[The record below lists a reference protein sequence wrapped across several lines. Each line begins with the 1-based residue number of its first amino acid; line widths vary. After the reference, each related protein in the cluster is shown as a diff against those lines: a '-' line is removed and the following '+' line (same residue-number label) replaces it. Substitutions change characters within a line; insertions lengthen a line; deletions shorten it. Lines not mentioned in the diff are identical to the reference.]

1 MAETKKKAAKP
12 AEAEAIETPVEETKA
27 APKATKKAPAKKP
40 AAKKPAAEKAA
51 APKAAAPK
59 ASKKEEAGLSSAP
72 RASKKAK
79 EEAVV
84 EAPAKPAVHEA
95 RCVARGV
102 RVAPRKVR
110 LVADLVRGKDVD
122 EALGL
127 LKAVNRAASEPVY
140 KAIKSAASN
149 ATNNFGLDYD
159 SLYVAE
165 IQVGDAF
172 RIKRYIPRAKG
183 SASSIIKRNSNIRV
197 IVKERI

>member
-1 MAETKKKAAKP
+1 MAETKKKAAKA

-27 APKATKKAPAKKP
+27 APKATKKA
-40 AAKKPAAEKAA
+40 
-51 APKAAAPK
+51 APKAG
-59 ASKKEEAGLSSAP
+59 KKEEAGLSSAP

-84 EAPAKPAVHEA
+84 EAPKPAVHEA
-95 RCVARGV
+95 RCIARGV